1 MDNHIID
8 NMYTILFIIIIFTAS
23 YLYVIQSSSKKELFR
38 DGVPAPAAVIKRAPP
53 SLPPRQVTPSGPSP
67 PNARIP
73 EAEQRNNDV
82 LNVIPNDPY
91 DEIYG
96 SQNMKDNLR
105 QPERSFSPGIMNDGH
120 NIFVRSGVASNSIQ
134 ESDIPIQHYSQEMVQ
149 NGGNFNESYGPND
162 TSDYSPI

>member
-1 MDNHIID
+1 MDNHRID
-8 NMYTILFIIIIFTAS
+8 NMYTIVFVIILFAAS
-23 YLYVIQSSSKKELFR
+23 YLYITKSSTKKEMFI
-38 DGVPAPAAVIKRAPP
+38 APAAIIKQAPQ
-53 SLPPRQVTPSGPSP
+53 SLPPRQVTPSGPSAP
-67 PNARIP
+67 SARIP
-73 EAEQRNNDV
+73 EVERRKTDV
-82 LNVIPNDPY
+82 LNFIPNDPY

-120 NIFVRSGVASNSIQ
+120 NIFVRSGVASNTIQ
-134 ESDIPIQHYSQEMVQ
+134 ESDRPIQQYSQEMVQ

>member
-1 MDNHIID
+1 MD
-8 NMYTILFIIIIFTAS
+8 NMYTIVFVIILFTVS
-23 YLYVIQSSSKKELFR
+23 YLYVTKSSSKKEMFI
-38 DGVPAPAAVIKRAPP
+38 GPAAIIKQTPP
-53 SLPPRQVTPSGPSP
+53 SLPPRQVTPSGPSAP
-67 PNARIP
+67 TARIP
-73 EAEQRNNDV
+73 EVEQRKTDV

-96 SQNMKDNLR
+96 SQNIKDNLR

-120 NIFVRSGVASNSIQ
+120 NIFVRSGVASNTIQ
-134 ESDIPIQHYSQEMVQ
+134 ESDRPIQHYSQEMVQ

>member
-1 MDNHIID
+1 MD
-8 NMYTILFIIIIFTAS
+8 NMYTIVFVIILFTAS
-23 YLYVIQSSSKKELFR
+23 YLYVTKSSSKKEMFI
-38 DGVPAPAAVIKRAPP
+38 GPAAIIKQTPP
-53 SLPPRQVTPSGPSP
+53 SLPPRQVTPSGPSA

-73 EAEQRNNDV
+73 EVEQRKADV

-96 SQNMKDNLR
+96 SQNIKDNLR

-120 NIFVRSGVASNSIQ
+120 NIFVRSGVASNTIQ
-134 ESDIPIQHYSQEMVQ
+134 ESDRPIQHYSQEMVQ